1 MPMHKISDPK
11 RDSNESA
18 QAGSNPLFDIDALQ
32 VADRISSGSR
42 QSKMIFQN
50 QQRKEKTADQILDY
64 LNTVNNS
71 GGRPSS

>member
-32 VADRISSGSR
+32 VADRVSSGSR
-42 QSKMIFQN
+42 QSKILFQN
-50 QQRKEKTADQILDY
+50 Q
-64 LNTVNNS
+64 
-71 GGRPSS
+71 